1 MSPNLAE
8 NAIRPLTLGRK
19 NWLLGAEASAVVYS
33 MVESAKA
40 NGVEPFAYLQRVLV
54 ELPYLGKS
62 LSHEELEA
70 FMPRAPGIQED
81 CKIPNSDAYTNTYL
95 E

>member
-1 MSPNLAE
+1 M
-8 NAIRPLTLGRK
+8 
-19 NWLLGAEASAVVYS
+19 VYS

-40 NGVEPFAYLQRVLV
+40 NGVEPIACLQRVLV

-62 LSHEELEA
+62 PSHEELEA
-70 FMPRAPGIQED
+70 FMPWAPDVQED

>member
-1 MSPNLAE
+1 M
-8 NAIRPLTLGRK
+8 
-19 NWLLGAEASAVVYS
+19 VYS
-33 MVESAKA
+33 IVESAKA

-54 ELPYLGKS
+54 ELTYLGKS
-62 LSHEELEA
+62 PSHEELEA
-70 FMPRAPGIQED
+70 FMPWAPGIQKD

>member
-1 MSPNLAE
+1 M
-8 NAIRPLTLGRK
+8 TLGRK
-19 NWLLGAEASAVVYS
+19 NFLFCDTPKGAEASAVVYS

-40 NGVEPFAYLQRVLV
+40 NGVEPIACLQRVLV

-62 LSHEELEA
+62 PSHEGLEA
-70 FMPRAPGIQED
+70 FMPWTPDIQKD
-81 CKIPNSDAYTNTYL
+81 RKIPNSDAYTNTYL